1 MLSKKGETD
10 NADMSTNEAWPP
22 TPFAAPGKVEKK
34 MGKLKFCDK
43 SKVKK

>member
-10 NADMSTNEAWPP
+10 NAEMSTNEARRPAP
-22 TPFAAPGKVEKK
+22 SAAPGKVKK